1 MRKVAFYVA
10 KGLVLHFKWQKNGD
24 SIARN
29 VACDFYFA
37 IFFCHDFSKTGVHVY
52 SLVVHK
58 YSFRR
63 FGRLRQ
69 LAA

>member
-1 MRKVAFYVA
+1 MLRKASFCILSGKKTA
-10 KGLVLHFKWQKNGD
+10 IPSLGTWLAI
-24 SIARN
+24 SILRFSF
-29 VACDFYFA
+29 VM
-37 IFFCHDFSKTGVHVY
+37 IFSKTGVHVY